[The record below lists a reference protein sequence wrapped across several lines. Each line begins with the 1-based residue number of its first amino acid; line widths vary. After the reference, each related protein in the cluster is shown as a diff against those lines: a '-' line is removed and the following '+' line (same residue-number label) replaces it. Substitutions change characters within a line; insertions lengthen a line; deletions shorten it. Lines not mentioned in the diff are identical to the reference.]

1 MTRYSISGT
10 EYVSNGLNFQAAL
23 EAAYKSRVRPICLC
37 AEPGLPMY
45 IAHLETTYVI
55 KRMPDSG
62 DSHGPGCESYEAPPG
77 LSGRGEV
84 DGQAIEHDDEERS
97 ISSWLFLCDTTIR
110 LK

>member
-62 DSHGPGCESYEAPPG
+62 DSHA
-77 LSGRGEV
+77 
-84 DGQAIEHDDEERS
+84 
-97 ISSWLFLCDTTIR
+97 SWLRVLR
-110 LK
+110 SASGVVRPWRG